1 MMRTRSL
8 LVTIALLGA
17 AGPALAQDPG
27 GGGRT
32 PGFERDS
39 RRLFQRFVEDAAIL
53 PGGWIEGRLAYANL
67 PNGETTLLGPLI
79 AFRLAPSLEAGLQFG
94 FLDVDRNSGVNES
107 GFSDVE
113 LYLKYRP
120 SHLGRQRLAFGA
132 LVKTPTADE
141 QDGLGTGET
150 DVEIF
155 GAYRANLQAVTLVLN
170 AGIRRNGDPP
180 GIDVEDSILFG
191 GGILLPATQRLTL
204 ILEWSWETE
213 RVDGADD
220 DGRLTTGIQ
229 LMGRNGRGGFRAAI
243 ALPLTDAAPDYEIL
257 AGAFFI
263 Y

>member
-1 MMRTRSL
+1 MTRTRSL
-8 LVTIALLGA
+8 LVAIALLGV
-17 AGPALAQDPG
+17 AGPALAQDSG
-27 GGGRT
+27 SSRRT
-32 PGFERDS
+32 PGFERDA
-39 RRLFQRFVEDAAIL
+39 RRLFQRFVQDAAIL

-79 AFRLAPSLEAGLQFG
+79 AFRLAPSLEAGLRFG
-94 FLDVDRNSGVNES
+94 FLDVDQNPGVNDS
-107 GFSDVE
+107 GLSDIEV
-113 LYLKYRP
+113 YLKYRP
-120 SHLGRQRLAFGA
+120 SRLGRQRLAFGA
-132 LVKTPTADE
+132 LVKAATADE
-141 QDGLGTGET
+141 SDGLGTGET

-170 AGIRRNGDPP
+170 AGIRLNGDPP
-180 GIDVEDSILFG
+180 GSNVENSILFG
-191 GGILLPATQRLTL
+191 GGILLPATQRLTF
-204 ILEWSWETE
+204 ILEGSWETE

-257 AGAFFI
+257 VGALFT